1 MMFSFNKWNNILTL
15 KITKTVIQGV
25 ISVMW
30 NVDVEGA
37 DIQEQPRQF
46 IKSEFQIYVLA
57 LLYS

>member
-1 MMFSFNKWNNILTL
+1 
-15 KITKTVIQGV
+15 
-25 ISVMW
+25 MW

-57 LLYS
+57 LVYSKTAYYNSTFSHFLLTKK